1 MEKSIIIDKDNLL
14 QQVNLKNHY
23 MGESLKRVDMNADII
38 QSDDDDRELFDTFI
52 EEACNALAAS
62 VALRFKNVRYC
73 NEEEYICFSFGVS
86 GDTVSD
92 ILPFLRQNIS
102 DYLVNEIILRWLLL
116 RYPQMSQSY
125 ISLRSG
131 LLSNVQQQFA
141 KLSNTR
147 KIRRRATDLAGI

>member
-62 VALRFKNVRYC
+62 VALRFKNVRYS
-73 NEEEYICFSFGVS
+73 NEEEYICFSFGVA
-86 GDTVSD
+86 GETVSD
-92 ILPFLRQNIS
+92 ILPFLRQSIS

>member
-62 VALRFKNVRYC
+62 VALRFKNVRYS

-92 ILPFLRQNIS
+92 ILPFLRKSIS